1 MVNYQFLH
9 LNTPYRVSSTIFKTH
24 LESNLSWTKSW
35 RKRNFKK
42 SDWLFKRLG
51 TRKDWEIPKIPLLLR
66 QQEEERKKRTKR
78 YKHKNRISK
87 SLSFWKKKGKVYTIH
102 SLEIHTF
109 EPVEIYSFSSFVH
122 LKRIKNIDY
131 LLFKVRCYTSHFFPF
146 CAQSL

>member
-1 MVNYQFLH
+1 MVNFQFLH

-51 TRKDWEIPKIPLLLR
+51 TRKDWGIPKIPLLLR
-66 QQEEERKKRTKR
+66 QQEEEKKKEQKDTNIKTEFQSH
-78 YKHKNRISK
+78 YNSE
-87 SLSFWKKKGKVYTIH
+87 KKGKVYIIH